1 MQLNDIVQ
9 EEPTSNPT
17 LDKITDVYI
26 KIRDAR
32 SKLAKEYEAKDKELE
47 DQIKILAEKML
58 ETCKQ
63 FGCDSIKTPHGTIIR
78 SVKSRYWTNDWDSMY
93 QVIKQH
99 DAFGLLEK
107 RLHQTHMKEFL
118 VENPE
123 VLPAGLNVEN
133 EFTVVVRRSKE
144 SQSNE

>member
-1 MQLNDIVQ
+1 MELNDVVQ

-17 LDKITDVYI
+17 LDKITNVYI

-32 SKLAKEYEAKDKELE
+32 SKLAKEFEAKDKELE
-47 DQIKILAEKML
+47 EQLQILAEKML

-93 QVIKQH
+93 RVIK
-99 DAFGLLEK
+99 
-107 RLHQTHMKEFL
+107 
-118 VENPE
+118 
-123 VLPAGLNVEN
+123 
-133 EFTVVVRRSKE
+133 
-144 SQSNE
+144 